1 MSNSYSKLYLNDAQR
16 NMACMIDAAVNEFGY
31 KLRDFYDAF
40 LDSRICDLFSTGD
53 STTLVGKSG
62 LELLA
67 EVMNFSDDDYDKFR
81 EIRFPFMHRAEY
93 WTGWVIAYYQWSRG
107 TSFKE
112 IDKEIPIETIA
123 DMYLS
128 YNERD
133 ITIIVDHIN
142 ELIHNK
148 A

>member
-1 MSNSYSKLYLNDAQR
+1 
-16 NMACMIDAAVNEFGY
+16 
-31 KLRDFYDAF
+31 
-40 LDSRICDLFSTGD
+40 
-53 STTLVGKSG
+53 
-62 LELLA
+62 
-67 EVMNFSDDDYDKFR
+67 FR